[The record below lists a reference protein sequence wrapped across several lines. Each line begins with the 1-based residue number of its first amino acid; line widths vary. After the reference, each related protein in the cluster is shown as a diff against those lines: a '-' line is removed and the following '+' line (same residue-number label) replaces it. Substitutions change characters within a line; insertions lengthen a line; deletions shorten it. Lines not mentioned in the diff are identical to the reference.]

1 MTLHNR
7 PRKVAFNILI
17 QYLNTELQDANSLK
31 TRGCR
36 NTQELKS
43 PRCLCPQHSSSNSAA
58 SSSTSCT
65 AGRLVRSLL
74 GAPSLFRTHCVFAK
88 DSDTKT
94 LNFLC
99 NIIPGQG
106 PYSSTYKT
114 LQRLAL
120 VHYPYDLLSMPCY
133 NWSHTVPASP
143 VKRRIGGQ
151 LEQRT
156 RVRKGMGT
164 KAGGKDMAGFVG
176 LRVDQLRVLSTAGI
190 HEKNSD

>member
-17 QYLNTELQDANSLK
+17 QYLSTELQDANSLK
-31 TRGCR
+31 TKGCH
-36 NTQELKS
+36 NSQELKS
-43 PRCLCPQHSSSNSAA
+43 SSCLCPQHSSYNSAA

-65 AGRLVRSLL
+65 AGGLVRSLL
-74 GAPSLFRTHCVFAK
+74 GARSLFRTHYVFAK

-114 LQRLAL
+114 LQRLAS
-120 VHYPYDLLSMPCY
+120 VHHPHDLFSMPSC
-133 NWSHTVPASP
+133 N
-143 VKRRIGGQ
+143 
-151 LEQRT
+151 
-156 RVRKGMGT
+156 
-164 KAGGKDMAGFVG
+164 
-176 LRVDQLRVLSTAGI
+176 
-190 HEKNSD
+190 